1 MGLLDTITSV
11 LGGKGGMQEQALKAM
26 LENVLGKGNAEVGK
40 ILKGIDL
47 SKAGELV
54 EFFKKNGLPDT
65 KEEIQEL
72 ISKFTANNK
81 PTTKK

>member
-11 LGGKGGMQEQALKAM
+11 LGGKEGLQEQALKGM
-26 LENVLGKGNAEVGK
+26 LENVLGKGNAEVGNL
-40 ILKGIDL
+40 LKNVDL
-47 SKAGELV
+47 SKAGELI

-72 ISKFTANNK
+72 ISKFSAPQK
-81 PTTKK
+81 PATKK

>member
-11 LGGKGGMQEQALKAM
+11 LGGKGGMQEQALKDM